1 MNWPEIKKQY
11 PKAYALLLKSYSIQE
26 IGNTLYWPQSNRVF
40 IDRDLYDFFDSN
52 SMLISVQPVWER
64 EAPEWIARIGV
75 VYWNKSGTGKGYYPS
90 RRSAEDFI
98 FTKAFHLLN
107 DRL

>member
-1 MNWPEIKKQY
+1 MNWPEIKKKH

-26 IGNTLYWPQSNRVF
+26 IGNTQSNF

-64 EAPEWIARIGV
+64 EAPEWITRIGV
-75 VYWNKSGTGKGYYPS
+75 VYWNKSGTGKGYHPS
-90 RRSAEDFI
+90 RRSAETFI